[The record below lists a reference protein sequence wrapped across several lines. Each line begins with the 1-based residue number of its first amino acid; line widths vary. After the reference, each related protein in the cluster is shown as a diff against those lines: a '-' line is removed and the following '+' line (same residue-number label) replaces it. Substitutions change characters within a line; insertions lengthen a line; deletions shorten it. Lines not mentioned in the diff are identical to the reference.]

1 MKRVLPGR
9 PGMFI
14 LGLIAVVLCGCASSP
29 PSRFYILSSLK
40 NPEPAKP
47 ANSAAPAIVVAVGPI
62 VIPDYLDKPGIVTRS
77 GKNELNVNDFH
88 RWAGDL
94 ESILSRTVIENLS
107 ALLPI
112 DRFSVVR
119 WSPGMQAPVPI
130 TYRLTMDV
138 MRFDVTPSDAA
149 FFETGWTLS
158 GKEKEPMLM
167 RRSVIS
173 APVKGTD
180 YDEMV
185 AAMSKTI
192 EDFSREIAD
201 VIKSRNNGT

>member
-1 MKRVLPGR
+1 MQRVFPAR
-9 PGMFI
+9 HGMFI

-40 NPEPAKP
+40 SPEPAKP
-47 ANSAAPAIVVAVGPI
+47 AASIVPTIVVAVGPMS
-62 VIPDYLDKPGIVTRS
+62 IPDYLDKPGLVTRS
-77 GKNELNVNDFH
+77 GRNEINVSEFH

-94 ESILSRTVIENLS
+94 DSILSRAVIENLS
-107 ALLPI
+107 ALLPV

-119 WSPGMQAPVPI
+119 WAPGRQVTLPI
-130 TYRLTMDV
+130 TYRLTIDV
-138 MRFDVTPSDAA
+138 TRFDVVPGDAA
-149 FFETGWTLS
+149 FFESSWMLYGN
-158 GKEKEPMLM
+158 EKEPILI

-185 AAMSKTI
+185 GAMSKTI

-201 VIKSRNNGT
+201 AVKSRNGS